1 MMIKLIKKNPYL
13 LNLLLLLALISLAAC
28 ADGDSAGQ
36 GSFSPDAGPAEA
48 GMQTPVP
55 TALPAATP
63 TAQPLPTPTPQL
75 AALVNGQPILLSE
88 YDQELARYKLAEAEL
103 GIDPGINEGDYN
115 TLVFEALIE
124 RELIQQAAAVQ
135 GITVSP
141 ETIDLKMSELRESA
155 KEYGDFDQWL
165 VANLWTE
172 DEFREALAAELIVE
186 QMVAV
191 VTAAVPSAMEQV
203 HVRYIQVDDFDLAQ
217 SLLGQ
222 LREGGDFINLAQRYS
237 LDQATAPY
245 GGDLGFFARGSLLV
259 PEVETA
265 AFDLQIGEV
274 SELVSVTDPASGLA
288 THYIIQLIERDPS
301 RMLGPDLRHRLL
313 QEAFDSWLEEQKMGA
328 AILNHLE
335 NQQ

>member
-1 MMIKLIKKNPYL
+1 MMIKLIKQNPYL
-13 LNLLLLLALISLAAC
+13 LNLLLLPALIFLVAC

-36 GSFSPDAGPAEA
+36 GSLPADANPAEA

-75 AALVNGQPILLSE
+75 AALINGQPILLSAYE
-88 YDQELARYKLAEAEL
+88 QELARYELAEAEL
-103 GIDPGINEGDYN
+103 GIDPAVNEGDYN
-115 TLVFEALIE
+115 ALVLDALIE

-135 GITVSP
+135 GITVPP

-165 VANLWTE
+165 AANLWTE
-172 DEFREALAAELIVE
+172 DEFREALAQELIVE
-186 QMVAV
+186 RMVAV
-191 VTAAVPSAMEQV
+191 VTTAVPSAMEQV

-222 LREGGDFINLAQRYS
+222 LREGGDFVNLAQRYS
-237 LDQATAPY
+237 LDQVTAPY

-274 SELVSVTDPASGLA
+274 SEIVSVTDPATGLA

-313 QEAFDSWLEEQKMGA
+313 QEAFDSWLEEQKLGA
-328 AILNHLE
+328 AILIFLE